1 MSRWKR
7 DRKMSVDASD
17 PPEESLSDQFDAS
30 DAVHSGADEHEP
42 AKVGKLSRF
51 RSWRRN
57 RPFTGGLLLILAGI
71 VILVP
76 AYLSIRILDLLV
88 MISTISGVSV
98 LIVGSLLIMFGIGAW
113 FKPATAPYLGVLGI
127 LVGIVALPTS
137 NFGGFLLGSGLA
149 IVGGALTL
157 AWEDRTKERSKSR
170 DHKKKSKS
178 VAVVTATL
186 GTSSLLIFGTTSPI
200 AGQSYAQPAPPSLGP
215 ILGLNLPE
223 AIRAPSLPRQDAP
236 LIISNAERNVPN
248 PLPLVGET
256 TTVTADEILVSGNA
270 SISVVKVQTQTG
282 LYNMIRLSGTTVKVQ
297 NISFDIPGRD
307 MRGDLSTGQPQQAV
321 LQGEPAT
328 VYARTLDFVPAVGGV
343 STIPISLDV
352 EGNLEKVI
360 DELDRLGYSQA
371 PLPDP
376 LLSVIS
382 LKNVSL
388 GTLGVEAKT
397 LTAPGVVLEAMY

>member
-1 MSRWKR
+1 
-7 DRKMSVDASD
+7 
-17 PPEESLSDQFDAS
+17 
-30 DAVHSGADEHEP
+30 
-42 AKVGKLSRF
+42 
-51 RSWRRN
+51 
-57 RPFTGGLLLILAGI
+57 
-71 VILVP
+71 
-76 AYLSIRILDLLV
+76 
-88 MISTISGVSV
+88 
-98 LIVGSLLIMFGIGAW
+98 
-113 FKPATAPYLGVLGI
+113 
-127 LVGIVALPTS
+127 
-137 NFGGFLLGSGLA
+137 
-149 IVGGALTL
+149 
-157 AWEDRTKERSKSR
+157 
-170 DHKKKSKS
+170 
-178 VAVVTATL
+178 
-186 GTSSLLIFGTTSPI
+186 
-200 AGQSYAQPAPPSLGP
+200 
-215 ILGLNLPE
+215 
-223 AIRAPSLPRQDAP
+223 
-236 LIISNAERNVPN
+236 
-248 PLPLVGET
+248 
-256 TTVTADEILVSGNA
+256 
-270 SISVVKVQTQTG
+270 
-282 LYNMIRLSGTTVKVQ
+282 MIRLSGTTVKVQ